1 MGRCTEAWVSA
12 GFMFGYTHL
21 LLRCGAVKNLNQ
33 KYLLQRNVL
42 EERRLCLKSSLFFTD
57 GGVGGVG
64 QCLRSVQPALWASFM
79 KTWFFVAICSLENF

>member
-1 MGRCTEAWVSA
+1 MGRYTEAWVSA

-42 EERRLCLKSSLFFTD
+42 EERPLCLKSSFFHRWR
-57 GGVGGVG
+57 GGGVG
-64 QCLRSVQPALWASFM
+64 QCLHSVQAACGQ
-79 KTWFFVAICSLENF
+79 AYENLVLCGYL